1 MHFEAAQSAQ
11 SSSKLLKDPQRS
23 SKILKDTSKNLE
35 NLGNQKSC
43 ICALPQAYATGNWGD
58 DFRTLKL
65 AKLQPHTLLHPNKET
80 AILAILGLQ
89 GKEKAGK
96 CGLKTMIN
104 PSYMTFIPQLNA
116 EQCPFGAF
124 SFYVHYLFN
133 VKDIT
138 LVMNIHWAINKSWH
152 QARVLHG
159 PNSPTSPYSEQSLYN
174 LYVRAFKKVN
184 FELHVKQHLPRHC
197 LGYRQ
202 EALGLFLEAQ
212 ATKSMK
218 HMIPYE
224 IHDSVV
230 GKLNLSGAANFWRLV
245 MDLRPYVF
253 QVLLPTQGFSIQQY
267 QCSYSQFKLPI
278 LATPALPTSMLPN
291 IPPTSELL
299 LPVDI
304 IPQAS
309 TDAMGIYEAEDST
322 LWAYVSSSSSK
333 APSTPQSHT
342 QVDLVLPPMAA
353 FLDPTILIPILLWD
367 CYKPSKSLDQ
377 WESLN
382 ELWNCWTHNW
392 HKGNAKQWECFHEI
406 PEYVD
411 QQVVLRNVSPHIIL
425 AELEELCTQTKM
437 VTVQGKERTIKQMMG
452 INALKNLLAEQCK
465 HAAACNTMV
474 NDAPISADFNRPSD

>member
-1 MHFEAAQSAQ
+1 
-11 SSSKLLKDPQRS
+11 
-23 SKILKDTSKNLE
+23 
-35 NLGNQKSC
+35 
-43 ICALPQAYATGNWGD
+43 
-58 DFRTLKL
+58 
-65 AKLQPHTLLHPNKET
+65 
-80 AILAILGLQ
+80 
-89 GKEKAGK
+89 
-96 CGLKTMIN
+96 
-104 PSYMTFIPQLNA
+104 
-116 EQCPFGAF
+116 
-124 SFYVHYLFN
+124 
-133 VKDIT
+133 
-138 LVMNIHWAINKSWH
+138 
-152 QARVLHG
+152 
-159 PNSPTSPYSEQSLYN
+159 
-174 LYVRAFKKVN
+174 
-184 FELHVKQHLPRHC
+184 
-197 LGYRQ
+197 
-202 EALGLFLEAQ
+202 
-212 ATKSMK
+212 
-218 HMIPYE
+218 
-224 IHDSVV
+224 
-230 GKLNLSGAANFWRLV
+230 
-245 MDLRPYVF
+245 
-253 QVLLPTQGFSIQQY
+253 
-267 QCSYSQFKLPI
+267 
-278 LATPALPTSMLPN
+278 MLPN

-322 LWAYVSSSSSK
+322 LRAYVSSSSK

-342 QVDLVLPPMAA
+342 QVDLVLPLMAA
-353 FLDPTILIPILLWD
+353 FLDPTILIPPYLGQKSIHWDDIFKLVRQPILLWD